1 MGLSSND
8 LSAADVA
15 AVMGNNGNNNGWNG
29 DGSFWIIILFLF
41 AFMNGNNWGGNNGG
55 GFIPWMFMNSNN
67 DVQRVVDQQSTMN
80 GITTLAASQAQG
92 FANAEVSRCN
102 AQTNILQTLANNQMG
117 MYQALNANQNINNQG
132 FNDLQSAFQN
142 CCCENRL
149 ATAALQADLAREAA
163 ATRAQTQATGQVIMD
178 KLCQLEMDGIKQNY
192 ENRIYGMQNTI
203 DALRA
208 QVNEQ
213 NRLASQT
220 AQTAA
225 FLDNN
230 NAQTALLQTGQRALA
245 TEIENTLNPNPVPA
259 YLVPQNC
266 CNQQWNNC
274 GCGM

>member
-41 AFMNGNNWGGNNGG
+41 AFMNGNNWGGNNCG
-55 GFIPWMFMNSNN
+55 GFMPWMFMNTNN

-80 GITTLAASQAQG
+80 AISTLAASQAQG

-142 CCCENRL
+142 CCCNQQL
-149 ATAALQADLAREAA
+149 ATAALQADIARESA

-192 ENRIYGMQNTI
+192 ENRIASMQQDFDNRTAAMQNTI
-203 DALRA
+203 DALRNRENIA
-208 QVNEQ
+208 SVVNPIVANNE
-213 NRLASQT
+213 
-220 AQTAA
+220 AQTV
-225 FLDNN
+225 
-230 NAQTALLQTGQRALA
+230 ALRQAISPT
-245 TEIENTLNPNPVPA
+245 PVPA
-259 YLVPQNC
+259 YIIQPPFACQ
-266 CNQQWNNC
+266 QQWNSC